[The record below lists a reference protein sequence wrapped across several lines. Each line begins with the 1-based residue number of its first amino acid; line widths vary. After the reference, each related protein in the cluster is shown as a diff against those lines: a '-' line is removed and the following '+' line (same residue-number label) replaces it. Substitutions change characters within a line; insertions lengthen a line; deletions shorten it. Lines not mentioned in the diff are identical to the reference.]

1 MAFSLKNH
9 PFAVDAFF
17 YQSTVL
23 TYALP
28 KTQLDGRI
36 PPCLQLDVF
45 RDANG
50 AEWAFVALAMVQT
63 KYLRPRGFPTWLG
76 NDFFL
81 IGYRIFVTY
90 TTNAGKRLRGLYI
103 LKSET
108 DKLTMSLLGNVFT
121 HYNYSRIDI
130 HITENGPVQRIVS
143 HKAALDI
150 TIDQHADDVVLPP
163 SSPFPDWKTA
173 RRYAGPLP
181 FTFTYNL
188 ATQKVLIIEG
198 QRENWTPIPVA
209 VLAQQTGFWA
219 ELGLETPALANA
231 FTVKNIPY
239 SWKKGRIDQWKP

>member
-17 YQSTVL
+17 DQSTVL

-36 PPCLQLDVF
+36 PACLQPDVF

-50 AEWAFVALAMVQT
+50 VEWAFVALAMVQT
-63 KYLRPRGFPTWLG
+63 RHLRPRGFPAWLG

-90 TTNAGKRLRGLYI
+90 TTTVGKRLRGLYI

-108 DKLTMSLLGNVFT
+108 DKLIMSLLGVVFT
-121 HYNYSRIDI
+121 HYNYSQIDLA
-130 HITENGPVQRIVS
+130 ITENGSVQRIIS
-143 HKAALDI
+143 HKANLDI
-150 TIDQHADDVVLPP
+150 TIEQRAGEVALPLG
-163 SSPFPDWKTA
+163 SPFPDWKTA
-173 RRYAGPLP
+173 QRYAGPLP
-181 FTFTYNL
+181 FTFTYNPV
-188 ATQKVLIIEG
+188 THEVLIIEG
-198 QRENWTPIPVA
+198 QREKWTPGPVA
-209 VLAQQTGFWA
+209 VLAQQTSFWA
-219 ELGLETPALANA
+219 EAGLETPILASV

-239 SWKKGRIDQWKP
+239 SWTKGRIEQWQP